1 MTHPTPN
8 DAMTDIERLADEYA
22 DAVVDWSMN
31 GHPADKARAAL
42 LAAIGKLVSSTQ
54 PAMAWQPI
62 ETAPKDGRALLLGH
76 FNSHGKWRTV
86 RGEWCS
92 EAAIAEGWEDPEAPE
107 GWYETSVESDDVPN
121 CWWTEPT
128 HWQPLPPPPRSQVQ
142 GGLSTNNEEMK

>member
-1 MTHPTPN
+1 
-8 DAMTDIERLADEYA
+8 
-22 DAVVDWSMN
+22 
-31 GHPADKARAAL
+31 
-42 LAAIGKLVSSTQ
+42 
-54 PAMAWQPI
+54 MAWQPI